1 LQIAHAAGATV
12 IATSSSD
19 TKLQTAWSLGA
30 KHTVNYAKNPEWSE
44 TVRKITD
51 GRGADHVIDVG
62 GSSTIAESFKA
73 IRFGGV
79 ISAIGALPPK
89 GDIQKVDVP
98 VRAIQTQGILRGIL
112 VGGRDV
118 FQDLIRG
125 LGNGRWH
132 PFVDKVFEFEDANAA
147 FDYLKVRCAIYGTN

>member
-1 LQIAHAAGATV
+1 
-12 IATSSSD
+12 
-19 TKLQTAWSLGA
+19 
-30 KHTVNYAKNPEWSE
+30 
-44 TVRKITD
+44 
-51 GRGADHVIDVG
+51 
-62 GSSTIAESFKA
+62 
-73 IRFGGV
+73 
-79 ISAIGALPPK
+79 
-89 GDIQKVDVP
+89 VDVP